1 MFLGFTALERVLVQ
15 LCSMVVPLEFLMASY
30 SIIILLLLIFRSSTG
45 LNVALALGSRKGR
58 KSIKKH

>member
-1 MFLGFTALERVLVQ
+1 MLLLVVLTVLELVLVW
-15 LCSMVVPLEFLMASY
+15 LCSMVVPLDFLMAL
-30 SIIILLLLIFRSSTG
+30 ILLLLIFRSSTG